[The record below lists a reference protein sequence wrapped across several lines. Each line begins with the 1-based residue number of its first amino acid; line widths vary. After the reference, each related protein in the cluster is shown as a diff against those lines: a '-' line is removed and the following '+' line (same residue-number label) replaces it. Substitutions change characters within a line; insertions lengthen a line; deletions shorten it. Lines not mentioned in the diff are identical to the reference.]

1 MNFDPPNSIAGVLS
15 EDSATARSF
24 LSRMWRALDGDAAV
38 IDSVEFIGSGDLPS
52 AFAVS
57 DFAAA
62 AVGTAG
68 AAVAELVAAKFG
80 RLPPVTVDRR
90 LASLWFGWSIRPDGW
105 VLPATWDPMAGDYAA
120 ADGWIRLHTNAPHHR
135 DAALGVLDV
144 PADRDQVERAVAG
157 WRIDALES
165 AVVKAGGC
173 AAAMRSTDAWTRHA
187 QGQSVLT
194 EPLVAIRLS
203 DDVDAAGW
211 QPTQDRPLRG
221 LRVLDLTRVLA
232 GPVATRFLAGFGADV
247 LRIDPP
253 VWDEPA
259 VVPDVTLGKRCARLD
274 LHDHSDRTQ
283 FCRLLSEAHVL
294 VHGYRADALDT
305 MGLDVEARRR
315 IRPGLVDVCLN
326 AYGWSGPW
334 RNRRG
339 FDSLVQMSAGIAE
352 TGMRRFGG
360 HRPMPLPVQAL
371 DHATGYLMAAAVVHG
386 LTHHLATRRGFEAKA
401 SLARTAALLIDSGEK
416 RPAIGFEPAG
426 DTDWAHPLEATAFG
440 QAHRLRPPVQIG
452 ASAMHWKSPAVALG
466 SSPAEW

>member
-1 MNFDPPNSIAGVLS
+1 MNFDPPNSHSSGGIAGALS

-24 LSRMWRALDGDAAV
+24 LGQMWRELDGDAAV
-38 IDSVEFIGSGDLPS
+38 IDSVAFVGSGDLPS

-57 DFAAA
+57 DFASA

-68 AAVAELVAAKFG
+68 AAVAKLIAAKFG
-80 RLPPVTVDRR
+80 QLPPVTVDRR
-90 LASLWFGWSIRPDGW
+90 LSSLWFGGSIRPNSW
-105 VLPATWDPMAGDYAA
+105 ALPPVWDLIAGDYAA

-144 PADRDQVERAVAG
+144 PADRDQVKRAVAR
-157 WRIDALES
+157 WRIEALET

-187 QGQSVLT
+187 QGQSVLA

-203 DDVDAAGW
+203 DDVNAAVW

-283 FCRLLSEAHVL
+283 FSQLLSQAHVL
-294 VHGYRADALDT
+294 VHGYRADALDAL
-305 MGLDVEARRR
+305 GLDVETRRR
-315 IRPGLVDVCLN
+315 FRPGLVDVCLN
-326 AYGWSGPW
+326 AYGWSGP
-334 RNRRG
+334 
-339 FDSLVQMSAGIAE
+339 
-352 TGMRRFGG
+352 
-360 HRPMPLPVQAL
+360 
-371 DHATGYLMAAAVVHG
+371 
-386 LTHHLATRRGFEAKA
+386 
-401 SLARTAALLIDSGEK
+401 
-416 RPAIGFEPAG
+416 
-426 DTDWAHPLEATAFG
+426 
-440 QAHRLRPPVQIG
+440 
-452 ASAMHWKSPAVALG
+452 
-466 SSPAEW
+466 